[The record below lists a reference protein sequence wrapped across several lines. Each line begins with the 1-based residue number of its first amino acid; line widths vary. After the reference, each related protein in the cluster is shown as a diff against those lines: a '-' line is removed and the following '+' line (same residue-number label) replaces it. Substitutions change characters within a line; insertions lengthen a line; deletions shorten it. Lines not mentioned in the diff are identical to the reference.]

1 MAERKGRYWA
11 LPYLGCN
18 GAPNDPPSVQKTCN
32 RKVQHDL
39 YLAVNDCRIDDKSMR
54 EVEHLIKDT
63 LAWIDQTERPTPLSL
78 ETCRPIDQDH
88 IYKPV

>member
-1 MAERKGRYWA
+1 
-11 LPYLGCN
+11 
-18 GAPNDPPSVQKTCN
+18 
-32 RKVQHDL
+32 
-39 YLAVNDCRIDDKSMR
+39 VNDCRIDDKSMR

-88 IYKPV
+88 IYKPM